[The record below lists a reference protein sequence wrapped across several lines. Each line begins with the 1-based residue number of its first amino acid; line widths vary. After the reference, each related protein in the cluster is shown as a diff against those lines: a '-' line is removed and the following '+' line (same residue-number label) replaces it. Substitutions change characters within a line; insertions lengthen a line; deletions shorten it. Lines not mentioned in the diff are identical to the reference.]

1 MFHWQISQL
10 MAISLFAHV
19 LCLPAAIDAGP
30 TPCLPNLRGCTELK
44 AKISKEQP
52 ASWGLQMPRALP
64 MRSLRGTDSYFTTPA
79 ISGTMYRIYFKKQ
92 SLCFLSVDG
101 IRRSHLE
108 LLKKIILNNVFQRK
122 VLASRTG
129 RYYG

>member
-1 MFHWQISQL
+1 MFHGQLSQL

-19 LCLPAAIDAGP
+19 LRLPAAIEAGH

-64 MRSLRGTDSYFTTPA
+64 MRSLRGNSYSTTPA

-92 SLCFLSVDG
+92 TLCFVSVDG